1 MDVTETLDAM
11 RSSLPGCSL
20 IAFTDLGSKVV
31 LCSSAAVKPAQ
42 EEMDKLSALAEL
54 MLAGTMAD
62 SAAPVIGAD
71 DGRAGSAILLSE
83 ADAKVFLRSPSDA
96 DEALI
101 CVCSPEIDLER
112 AVESGRSTLAAIVGA
127 S

>member
-31 LCSSAAVKPAQ
+31 LCTSAAVKPAQ

-54 MLAGTMAD
+54 MLAGTMAE
-62 SAAPVIGAD
+62 SAAPILGAD
-71 DGRAGSAILLSE
+71 DARAGSAVLHSE
-83 ADAKVFLRSPSDA
+83 ADAKVFLRSPGDTE
-96 DEALI
+96 EALV
-101 CVCSPEIDLER
+101 CVCSPDIDLGK
-112 AVESGRSTLAAIVGA
+112 VVDSGRATLENIVGA

>member
-31 LCSSAAVKPAQ
+31 LCTSAAVKPAQ

-54 MLAGTMAD
+54 MLAGTMAE
-62 SAAPVIGAD
+62 SAAPILEAD
-71 DGRAGSAILLSE
+71 DARAGCAVLHSE
-83 ADAKVFLRSPSDA
+83 ADAKVFLRSPGDSE
-96 DEALI
+96 EALV
-101 CVCSPEIDLER
+101 CVCSPGIDLEK
-112 AVESGRSTLAAIVGA
+112 VVDSGRSALETIVGA

>member
-31 LCSSAAVKPAQ
+31 LCTSAAAKPAQ

-54 MLAGTMAD
+54 MLAGTMAE
-62 SAAPVIGAD
+62 SAAPVLGAED
-71 DGRAGSAILLSE
+71 ARAGCAVLHSE
-83 ADAKVFLRSPSDA
+83 ADAKVFLRSPGDA

-101 CVCSPEIDLER
+101 CVCSPEVDLDK
-112 AVESGRSTLAAIVGA
+112 AVESGRSTLATIVGA